1 LNLWKSKNKQLENT
15 GTTGRNKRLDTGCKQ
30 NCGQTD
36 EILHERPKLSI
47 SLNLFSHLKNELA
60 IVKVRVK
67 VITLEPD
74 TGFHTLQKQDQR
86 QTSRSESVP
95 SFCVILQQLVE
106 GLRSKVYLGHFCFDR
121 HECFC

>member
-67 VITLEPD
+67 VSDYFRARYWISYFAK
-74 TGFHTLQKQDQR
+74 TGPEADF
-86 QTSRSESVP
+86 EV
-95 SFCVILQQLVE
+95 
-106 GLRSKVYLGHFCFDR
+106 
-121 HECFC
+121 